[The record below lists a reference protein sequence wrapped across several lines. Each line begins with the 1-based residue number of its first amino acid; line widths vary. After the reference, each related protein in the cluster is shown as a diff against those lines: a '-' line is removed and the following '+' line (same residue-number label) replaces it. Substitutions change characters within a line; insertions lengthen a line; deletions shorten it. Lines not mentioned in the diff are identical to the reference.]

1 MAEILRFLPQ
11 FVIFTV
17 ITFTLQGTVKR
28 EVAYNSTYDNRKI
41 KQQGPASQLSESGA
55 CF

>member
-1 MAEILRFLPQ
+1 MLT
-11 FVIFTV
+11 FTA

-41 KQQGPASQLSESGA
+41 KKQGPASQTSECGT